1 MFKRKHGKFS
11 RDNQPKWLFKKFVK
25 QLSDKIKILLSI
37 IQKVLKNNIEKIL
50 LILIFGWAFAYCL
63 AAKVL
68 IFQRKAVFTVCDQSC
83 KNTAK
88 Q

>member
-25 QLSDKIKILLSI
+25 TTIRQNKNPISI
-37 IQKVLKNNIEKIL
+37 YTESVKDNIEKIL

-63 AAKVL
+63 AAKV
-68 IFQRKAVFTVCDQSC
+68 
-83 KNTAK
+83 
-88 Q
+88 